1 MAKGRLSKFQ
11 QSKLDAAFARADR
24 ESALKKQGGKCI
36 YCLDPLTVKQVT
48 REHIKPR
55 SAGGLDSKDNIA
67 AACAPCNRL
76 KGSTPYG
83 KFMRLISE
91 PRSGEPIKYRLVW
104 FSRQLNKR
112 IALMEKRV
120 MRAVG
125 RKV

>member
-1 MAKGRLSKFQ
+1 MCPSRQ
-11 QSKLDAAFARADR
+11 

-125 RKV
+125 RKE